1 MTDLTLYNFRF
12 VVGSQDLYGEETLR
26 QVEKNAR
33 EIVSS
38 LNESGLLPWK
48 IQPPTVAIDSN
59 AILDAMQEANND
71 KSCAGV
77 IVWMHTFSPA
87 KMWIAGLK
95 ALRLPL
101 LHLHTQFNK
110 EIPVNEIDMD
120 YMNLHQS
127 AHGDRE
133 FGYICSRLR
142 LARKVVTGHYT
153 DIAVLEEIA
162 LWMRASIGSAFSRE
176 LKCERFGDNMR
187 QVAVTE
193 GDKVEAQIKLGWEVN
208 YLPVGELV
216 TAINSLTEE
225 EVDELIRE
233 YELLYTID
241 TTDTDA
247 VRYQA
252 RIELAM
258 KKLFEERS
266 ASAFSTNFEDL
277 YGMEQLPGLAVQRMM
292 EQGYG
297 FAGEGDWK
305 TACLQA
311 VMKRME
317 FGLVQGSSFM
327 EDYTYHMADNGLVL
341 GAHMLEVDPSIA
353 EIDGEKTISVEPLGI
368 GNRKPPARM
377 KFVSRTGDA
386 ICVSLVDLGNRLR
399 MICAD
404 VEVVEPVADMPNL
417 PVAQVMW
424 RPLPDLKT
432 SSEAWIYAGGAHHTV
447 LSLSLTA
454 EHMRE
459 FASINGIEFVH
470 INANTDINAFR
481 DSLIAADA
489 VWRNR

>member
-1 MTDLTLYNFRF
+1 MRQLDSYYFSF
-12 VVGSQDLYGEETLR
+12 IVGSQDLYGPETLR
-26 QVEKNAR
+26 LVEKNSR
-33 EIVSS
+33 EIVDSMNSS
-38 LNESGLLPWK
+38 GSLPWE
-48 IQPPTVAIDSN
+48 IRFSSVVIDSN
-59 AILDAMQEANND
+59 AILDAMEKANSD
-71 KSCAGV
+71 KNCAGV

-101 LHLHTQFNK
+101 LHLHTQYNK

-133 FGYICSRLR
+133 FGYICARLR

-153 DIAVLEEIA
+153 NSAVLNEVD
-162 LWMRASIGSAFSRE
+162 LWMRAAIGFAVSRE

-216 TAINSLTEE
+216 AEIDKVTDE
-225 EVDELIRE
+225 EVTEIFNE
-233 YELLYTID
+233 FNSKYTID
-241 TTDTDA
+241 TDDLDA
-247 VRYQA
+247 VHYQA
-252 RIELAM
+252 RIEIAM
-258 KKLFEERS
+258 KKLFEKRDS
-266 ASAFSTNFEDL
+266 IAFSTNFEDL
-277 YGMEQLPGLAVQRMM
+277 YGLKQLPGLAVQRLM
-292 EQGYG
+292 GDGFG

-317 FGLVQGSSFM
+317 AGLQGGSAFM
-327 EDYTYHMADNGLVL
+327 EDYTYHLSDDSLVL

-353 EIDGEKTISVEPLGI
+353 TGEIKISVEPLGI
-368 GNRKPPARM
+368 GNRMPPARM
-377 KFVSRTGDA
+377 KFVSRTGNA
-386 ICVSLVDLGNRLR
+386 ICVSLVDMGDRLR

-404 VEVVEPVADMPNL
+404 VEVVDPVAEMPNL

-454 EHMRE
+454 EHMRQ
-459 FASINGIEFVH
+459 FAEMVGIEFVH
-470 INANTDINAFR
+470 IGADTDINTFR
-481 DSLIAADA
+481 ENLLAADV
-489 VWRNR
+489 VWRNK